1 MIEFKGELT
10 GECRKFLL
18 KKQVKIQAI
27 ASIITATIFMIPTIL
42 AAIFWKPIAL
52 IFLIPLGLLVIF
64 SLVTPSKSDQ
74 KIFMPKRVYVDTE
87 EESIVHECEK
97 MERFHM
103 LYSVERVLD
112 YGEWYYFIFNY
123 ANRDLY
129 FVCQKSL
136 LTNGTLE
143 EFEELFEGKI
153 ERRTQ

>member
-1 MIEFKGELT
+1 
-10 GECRKFLL
+10 
-18 KKQVKIQAI
+18 
-27 ASIITATIFMIPTIL
+27 
-42 AAIFWKPIAL
+42 
-52 IFLIPLGLLVIF
+52 
-64 SLVTPSKSDQ
+64 
-74 KIFMPKRVYVDTE
+74 MPKRVYVDTE